1 MTLPSVYRFLSPYA
15 KSRKDVPRDLLVH
28 QATQNRDFFTTVSR
42 YTLDVCKKQQG
53 HRTLIL
59 FWGLL
64 TTQALAARLDRERT
78 GWRGKQLVSDQA
90 TLRLFAPILGEA
102 IAVNSIPDLQVSAYM
117 ATITYAKKGDLQ
129 DSALSAFME
138 QIVATWSQHTVGPG
152 IQCLAI
158 LAQQRSPK
166 QLPKRVA
173 KALLKIAD
181 LPRVL
186 VQVKQTLEVDRLANG
201 ICLSLIERLAKS
213 RDISSLSA
221 IDAILQ
227 SGLLKPAQ
235 TSVIFKALLVE
246 AHQYSNASDASG
258 EAKKSLGSIL
268 TRLSQAPGDLGDII
282 QKTLSDAEFDMDQ
295 LEMELSMV
303 LRRSQKHLDSPAQP
317 ESQNNPSSVSEGLTS
332 EARLRS
338 LLEKLSSTKFR
349 PSSCLVGSST
359 NTVFDDACEV
369 FLILAA
375 ESQNMSQLD
384 GLALMAQEGASEDPF
399 YISFY
404 MRIWC
409 GPHPVLARVA
419 AIEIVKR
426 WLKSQQGSSRD
437 FQALIPY
444 TIAALGDPSKKV
456 RRASADLFA
465 VLGGKYDGKT
475 TFDGVWGAESLYG
488 QTQLIASSSFSASD
502 CAKLASRIIESLEE
516 CILRAD
522 HIQVVI
528 KGCLENSKRSE
539 TPERRGF
546 SQSLRLATLSFL
558 SSHAIRSPMLSFKS
572 RILGALN
579 QVRGVSNTSRTSLL
593 LPILEWWIALSP
605 HEATQLAEL
614 EQLGESDLNAAFV
627 GITVPNEKSGLDVLF
642 RVLKRNPT
650 DERED
655 LVKTVF
661 SHIKKLWPSM
671 KAEIQWHTAKTM
683 MNLSFGDDM
692 TSNQVVG
699 EAMHLLRHVELS
711 SQILGS
717 FLEENPAEPLP
728 RKARR
733 LSSSSSG
740 SKPSVEIE
748 QNMHDIVSK
757 ITFVLELVEG
767 SNPRQH
773 PELLDILFGKLSE
786 LHHYKT
792 LIGSELG
799 YLQNIVLKSLLAMIP
814 AYEEDKSLK
823 IRGSHGHGDVLVH
836 CIRESS
842 SPSVQKSALLL
853 VAALATTAPEV
864 VLHSVMPIFAFMGT
878 SVLRQSD
885 DYSTHVISQTI
896 KSVIPPL
903 IESLRKQR
911 KDAVMGT
918 AELLSNFVTA
928 YEHIPSHRKSVL
940 FHALIDTLGPDEF
953 TFAIAAMLVDKYG
966 GTDDVVVF
974 AADILGSYSVGI
986 QLHAVAQFLDLLADL
1001 FKPKPILSATLFSM
1015 DDGKRRQPME
1025 VASSQLSLL
1034 PRLLSGRKLRNEVAA
1049 VLGKDDMESAKIRD
1063 FYTAILESILLLADV
1078 VKTDKTLYIRCGDAL
1093 SNHLNI
1099 LSTGEFIKAVE
1110 NLLERPNIVLRQRV
1124 LRALEVRVD
1133 KESRVDTR
1141 SRDALLAFL
1150 PTLIAVIRDSEDIHY
1165 KHTAVACVDKIA
1177 GKYGK
1182 KDIETVTAAAN
1193 TIAGDDCLGQSDV
1206 RLRNMALLCLASVV
1220 DVLQDAAISVLP
1232 AAIPKAIQ
1240 CIERS
1245 LEGPSPKYALH
1256 NAAYHFFTSLA
1267 QNLPYMM
1274 TGKYLERIL
1283 QVSLCSAGRE
1293 LDKECDETRKVCLEL
1308 LARQVDAKAMFMAMQ
1323 HVWDRTAGAELEV
1336 RDSPTVASSILITN
1350 TAKAIREYLQILGI
1364 ALDRHPKPAISR
1376 NLGHLSVIFIGC
1388 LDLGRGERTREKQDE
1403 TGVKINDVEDVVNEV
1418 ALKMIYKLTDAT
1430 FRPLFSQLIDWSTEL
1445 EKSNVI
1451 GHFARL
1457 RSLYGFLFVFFGNIK
1472 SAATHYATYVID
1484 NAVKI
1489 LTEAKIKDETQADL
1503 WRRVLKTL
1511 TKCFEHDSSDFWQ
1524 APSHFAAVFPALTSQ
1539 FEKATD
1545 IDLEADLVPAIVE
1558 LAGAADS
1565 LDHHKELNMAILKHL
1580 RSESSDVRLAAV
1592 MCQQALV
1599 ERHTEDWLQSLPEML
1614 PFISELQED
1623 SNDVVERGTH
1633 RWITK
1638 IEKVL
1643 GENLDAM
1650 LR

>member
-1 MTLPSVYRFLSPYA
+1 MNLPSVYHFLSPYA
-15 KSRKDVPRDLLVH
+15 KSRKEVPRHLLVY
-28 QATQNRDFFTTVSR
+28 QATQNRDFITTISR
-42 YTLDVCKKQQG
+42 YTLDACKKQQG

-64 TTQALAARLDRERT
+64 ITQALVARLDRERT
-78 GWRGKQLVSDQA
+78 GWRGKQLVNDQT
-90 TLRLFAPILGEA
+90 TLKLFAPILGEA
-102 IAVNSIPDLQVSAYM
+102 ITMNSVPDVQVSAYI
-117 ATITYAKKGDLQ
+117 ATIIYAKKGDLQ

-138 QIVATWSQHTVGPG
+138 QIVATWSHDTVGPG

-166 QLPKRVA
+166 KLPKRVV
-173 KALLKIAD
+173 KELLKIPD
-181 LPRVL
+181 LPRAL
-186 VQVKQTLEVDRLANG
+186 VRVKQTLEVDRLANG
-201 ICLSLIERLAKS
+201 ICLSLIEQLDKTARTS
-213 RDISSLSA
+213 GLST
-221 IDAILQ
+221 IDAILH
-227 SGLLKPAQ
+227 SGLLKPVQ
-235 TSVIFKALLVE
+235 TSVIFKAVLAE
-246 AHQYSNASDASG
+246 ARRYSNVSDASG
-258 EAKKSLGSIL
+258 EAKKSSLGSIL

-282 QKTLSDAEFDMDQ
+282 QKTISDAEFDMDQ
-295 LEMELSMV
+295 LEMELSMA
-303 LRRSQKHLDSPAQP
+303 LRRSKKHLDSPARP
-317 ESQNNPSSVSEGLTS
+317 EFEKIPSRVSETLPF
-332 EARLRS
+332 EERLRS
-338 LLEKLSSTKFR
+338 LLEKLSSTKSR
-349 PSSCLVGSST
+349 PSSCLVCPT
-359 NTVFDDACEV
+359 NTVFDDACEA

-375 ESQNMSQLD
+375 EGRDTSQLD
-384 GLALMAQEGASEDPF
+384 ELAIMAQADASEDPF
-399 YISFY
+399 YLSFF

-409 GPHPVLARVA
+409 GPHPVLARVS
-419 AIEIVKR
+419 AIDRVKR
-426 WLKSQQGSSRD
+426 WLKSQQDSSRD

-456 RRASADLFA
+456 RRAAADLFA
-465 VLGGKYDGKT
+465 VLGGKYDSKA
-475 TFDGVWGAESLYG
+475 TFGGVWGAESLYG
-488 QTQLIASSSFSASD
+488 QTQLDAPSSFSAFD
-502 CAKLASRIIESLEE
+502 CAKLALRVIEALEE
-516 CILRAD
+516 CILSAD

-528 KGCLENSKRSE
+528 KGCLESTKRSE
-539 TPERRGF
+539 TPERKRF

-558 SSHAIRSPMLSFKS
+558 SFHAIRSPMLSFKS

-579 QVRGVSNTSRTSLL
+579 QVRGVSSTSRTSLL
-593 LPILEWWIALSP
+593 LPILQGWIALSP
-605 HEATQLAEL
+605 HEATQLAES
-614 EQLGESDLNAAFV
+614 EQLDESDVNAAFV
-627 GITVPNEKSGLDVLF
+627 GITVPNDKSGLNVLF
-642 RVLKRNPT
+642 QALKCNPT

-661 SHIKKLWPSM
+661 SHLKKLWPSM
-671 KAEIQWHTAKTM
+671 KAEIQWHTAETM
-683 MNLSFGDDM
+683 MNLSFGNGM
-692 TSNQVVG
+692 ISNQVIG
-699 EAMHLLRHVELS
+699 EAMYLLRHVELN

-717 FLEENPAEPLP
+717 FLEENPAQPLP

-733 LSSSSSG
+733 LSGSSSG
-740 SKPSVEIE
+740 GKPNVELE
-748 QNMHDIVSK
+748 HNMHDIVSK
-757 ITFVLELVEG
+757 TTFVLELVEG

-773 PELLDILFGKLSE
+773 PELLDTLFGTLSE

-792 LIGSELG
+792 FIGSELG

-878 SVLRQSD
+878 SVMRQSD

-903 IESLRKQR
+903 KGSLRKQR
-911 KDAVMGT
+911 KDAVVGT

-940 FHALIDTLGPDEF
+940 FHTLIDTLGPDEF

-974 AADILGSYSVGI
+974 AADIMGSYSVCI

-1001 FKPKPILSATLFSM
+1001 FKPKPILSATLFSI
-1015 DDGKRRQPME
+1015 DDGKRRQPIE
-1025 VASSQLSLL
+1025 VASGQLSLL
-1034 PRLLSGRKLRNEVAA
+1034 PRLLAGRKLRNEVVA
-1049 VLGKDDMESAKIRD
+1049 VLEKDDMESAKIRD
-1063 FYTAILESILLLADV
+1063 FYAAILESILLLADV
-1078 VKTDKTLYIRCGDAL
+1078 VKADKTLQTRCGDAL
-1093 SNHLNI
+1093 SNHLNL

-1133 KESRVDTR
+1133 KESRADTR

-1150 PTLIAVIRDSEDIHY
+1150 PTLIAVIRDSDDIHY
-1165 KHTAVACVDKIA
+1165 KHTAVACIDKIA

-1182 KDIETVTAAAN
+1182 KDIEAVTAAAT
-1193 TIAGDDCLGQSDV
+1193 TIAGDDCLGESDV
-1206 RLRNMALLCLASVV
+1206 RLRNMALLCLASIV
-1220 DVLQDAAISVLP
+1220 DVLQDATVAVLP
-1232 AAIPKAIQ
+1232 TAIPKAIQ

-1245 LEGPSPKYALH
+1245 LDDPSPKPALH
-1256 NAAYHFFTSLA
+1256 NAAYHFLTSLA

-1283 QVSLCSAGRE
+1283 QVSVRSAGRE
-1293 LDKECDETRKVCLEL
+1293 LDKECDEIRKECLEL
-1308 LARQVDAKAMFMAMQ
+1308 LARQVEAKAIFMAMQ
-1323 HVWDRTAGAELEV
+1323 HVWDKTAVAGLGV
-1336 RDSPTVASSILITN
+1336 SSPWNFAPSILVTN
-1350 TAKAIREYLQILGI
+1350 TDKAIREYLQILGI
-1364 ALDRHPKPAISR
+1364 ALDKHPKAAISR
-1376 NLGHLSVIFIGC
+1376 NLGPLSAIFIDC
-1388 LDLGRGERTREKQDE
+1388 LDLGRREGANEMYGEEGIQID
-1403 TGVKINDVEDVVNEV
+1403 DVEDTVNEV

-1445 EKSNVI
+1445 EKSDAI

-1457 RSLYGFLFVFFGNIK
+1457 RSLYGFLFVFFDKIK
-1472 SAATHYATYVID
+1472 SAATHYGKYVID
-1484 NAVKI
+1484 NAIKI
-1489 LTEAKIKDETQADL
+1489 LTEAKVKDKTQADL
-1503 WRRVLKTL
+1503 WRRVLRTL

-1539 FEKATD
+1539 FGKAAD
-1545 IDLEADLVPAIVE
+1545 IDLEANLVPAIVE

-1592 MCQQALV
+1592 ICQQALV